1 MPVIPAKID
10 AITLAVQDVERSA
23 RFYAEVLGFEQ
34 VTDSD
39 AVKGFDLGTIRLDLI
54 AQDVLLEETHLDHF
68 PKAPGPVT
76 LVISVRRHEVDEYMH
91 RLEEAGVQIIAPAE
105 DKRLGPRIGYAADP
119 DGHLWEIGA
128 FDP

>member
-1 MPVIPAKID
+1 MPLIPARID
-10 AITLAVQDVERSA
+10 AVTLAVRDVDESA
-23 RFYAEVLGFEQ
+23 RFYADVLGFEQ
-34 VTDSD
+34 VTDSE

-54 AQDVLLEETHLDHF
+54 DQNVLLEETHLDQF

-76 LVISVRRHEVDEYMH
+76 LVISVHREEVDEYMH

-119 DGHLWEIGA
+119 DGHMWEIGA
-128 FDP
+128 FDA